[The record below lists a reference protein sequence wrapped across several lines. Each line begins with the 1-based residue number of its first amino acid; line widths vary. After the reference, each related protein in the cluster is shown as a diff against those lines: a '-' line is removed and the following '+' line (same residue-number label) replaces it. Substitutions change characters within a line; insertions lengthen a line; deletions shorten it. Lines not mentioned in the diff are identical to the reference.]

1 LFWGTETMNWGAI
14 SGSEVLIRLVVA
26 MVLGGAI
33 GLERERRERA
43 AGLKTHSIVALASC
57 LIMIVSAYGFPIP
70 RDGTAGSLDPSRI
83 AAQVVSGIG
92 FLGAG
97 VIIFREN
104 TVRGL
109 TTAATVWAVAGV
121 GLAVGG
127 GLYLAAIFT
136 TALVLLI
143 QFALRPLE
151 RRFFVRRAHEH
162 RMMVT
167 MSAGTDALLTIER
180 LMRSLHIRIRSIQLT
195 TGEDPSVEELELSLE
210 AERQTEVLAAVRKIR
225 EMSGVEGVAYRRG
238 ALVQRRVHR
247 REGPAAEVDEV
258 EEDEEENG
266 DGIEEHEE

>member
-1 LFWGTETMNWGAI
+1 MFWGTEVLNWGPL
-14 SGSEVLIRLVVA
+14 SGSDVLIRLVVA
-26 MVLGGAI
+26 MLLGGAI

-43 AGLKTHSIVALASC
+43 AGLKTHAIVALASC

-70 RDGTAGSLDPSRI
+70 REGTVASLDPSRI

-109 TTAATVWAVAGV
+109 TTAATVWAVAGI

-136 TALVLLI
+136 TGLVLLI

-162 RMMVT
+162 RVAVT
-167 MSAGTDALLTIER
+167 LRAGTDALLRIEQ
-180 LMRSLHIRIRSIQLT
+180 LARSLRIRIRSFQLDM
-195 TGEDPSVEELELSLE
+195 GSDPSVEELELSLE
-210 AERQTEVLAAVRKIR
+210 AERQVDVLTAVTKIR
-225 EMSGVEGVAYRRG
+225 ALDGVQAVSYRRG

-247 REGPAAEVDEV
+247 REEPEEVD
-258 EEDEEENG
+258 EEDEEEGNG
-266 DGIEEHEE
+266 NGEHEE